1 MIQFGV
7 MANTHPPLGT
17 DLPRL
22 VDEVIAEA
30 QQAERFGFDSY
41 FLTEHH
47 QEPAG
52 YFPSPLPL
60 AAAIAART
68 STIRIGTGIAILP
81 LYHPIR
87 LAEDCAVIDIISK
100 GRLILGVGQGYQEG
114 DFAAYG
120 LKVSDRVSLFEEGIE
135 ILRRAWTEE
144 KVYFVGKRHTLLN
157 VVVAPKPVQKPHPPI
172 WVAAL
177 GDEPMKRAGRLG
189 DALLADSFQL
199 PDRLG
204 PRVAL
209 YRATAE
215 SRGRP
220 HKVVLFREGYVAPT
234 REEAIR
240 EYEAGL
246 LSTHRYYWR
255 HGSYYRDIKKE
266 EDLDLRRISLDRLVL
281 GSPEDCIEKV
291 HMWNREIGADY
302 FLIRFR
308 HPAGPAH
315 EKVLRALQLFGET
328 VIPRFR

>member
-7 MANTHPPLGT
+7 MGNTHPLPGT

-30 QQAERFGFDSY
+30 QQAERCGFDSF

-68 STIRIGTGIAILP
+68 ATIRIGTGIAILP
-81 LYHPIR
+81 LYHPTR

-120 LKVSDRVSLFEEGIE
+120 LEVKDRVSLFEEGIE
-135 ILRRAWTEE
+135 ILRRAWTEDR
-144 KVYFVGKRHTLLN
+144 VYFVGKRHRLKN
-157 VVVAPKPVQKPHPPI
+157 VAVTPKPVQKPHPPI

-199 PDRLG
+199 PERLER
-204 PRVAL
+204 RVAL

-220 HKVVLFREGYVAPT
+220 HKVVVFREGFVAPT
-234 REEAIR
+234 RAEAIR

-255 HGSYYRDIKKE
+255 HGSYYQDIKNE
-266 EDLDLRRISLDRLVL
+266 EDLDLRRISLDRLIL
-281 GSPEDCIEKV
+281 GSPEDCVEKIEQWHRRV
-291 HMWNREIGADY
+291 GADH

-308 HPAGPAH
+308 HPGGPAH
-315 EKVLRALQLFGET
+315 ERVLAALDLFGRT
-328 VIPRFR
+328 VIPHFR

>member
-1 MIQFGV
+1 MVQFGV
-7 MANTHPPLGT
+7 MANTHPAPGT
-17 DLPRL
+17 DHPRL
-22 VDEVIAEA
+22 VDELIAEA
-30 QQAERFGFDSY
+30 QQAERAGFDSF

-47 QEPAG
+47 QEPSG
-52 YFPSPLPL
+52 YLPSPLPL

-81 LYHPIR
+81 LYHPTR
-87 LAEDCAVIDIISK
+87 LAEDCAVIDVISK

-120 LKVSDRVSLFEEGIE
+120 LKVSDRVSLFEEGLE

-144 KVYFVGKRHTLLN
+144 KVYFVGKRYTLHN
-157 VVVAPKPVQKPHPPI
+157 VMVTPKPVQKPHPPI

-199 PDRLG
+199 PERLKR
-204 PRVAL
+204 RVEL
-209 YRATAE
+209 YRDTAE
-215 SRGRP
+215 SRGRA
-220 HKVVLFREGYVAPT
+220 HKVVVFREGFVAPT
-234 REEAIR
+234 REEAIH

-255 HGSYYRDIKKE
+255 HGSYYRDVKRE
-266 EDLDLRRISLDRLVL
+266 EDLDLRRISLERLIL
-281 GSPEDCIEKV
+281 GSPADCAERIET
-291 HMWNREIGADY
+291 WRREVGADY

-315 EKVLRALQLFGET
+315 ERVLKALDLFGAE